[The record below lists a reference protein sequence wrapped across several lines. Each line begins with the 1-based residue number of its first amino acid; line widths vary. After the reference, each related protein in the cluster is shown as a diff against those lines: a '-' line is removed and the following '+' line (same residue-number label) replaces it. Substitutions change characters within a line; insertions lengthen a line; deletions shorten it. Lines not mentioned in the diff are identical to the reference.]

1 MATREELEAE
11 ALAEVNA
18 AKPIMVDRADGNLEE
33 MSDDEY
39 AQRVQDI
46 TDAKWDI
53 QENSYK
59 DLRKAGYGSIGDQ
72 LDMQYKD
79 AVNGTTTWK
88 DHIASVKSDYPKPE

>member
-1 MATREELEAE
+1 MATREELETE

-18 AKPIMVDRADGNLEE
+18 AKPVMKNTAEGDTRELT
-33 MSDDEY
+33 DDEY
-39 AQRVQDI
+39 SQMVKDI

-59 DLRKAGYGSIGDQ
+59 ELRVAAYGSIGDQ

-79 AVNGTTTWK
+79 AVDGTTTWK